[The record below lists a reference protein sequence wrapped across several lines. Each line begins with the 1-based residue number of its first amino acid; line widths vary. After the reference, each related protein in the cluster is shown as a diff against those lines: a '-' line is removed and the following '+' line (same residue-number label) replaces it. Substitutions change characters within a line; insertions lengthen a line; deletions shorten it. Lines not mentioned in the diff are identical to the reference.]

1 MPKQGKYMHKIIS
14 FFSPVKILA
23 LFILVVLSCIIINY
37 LSQNS
42 DLSVRYDYVKRA
54 KMFDLFCFIPSMAF
68 FLGVSTLN
76 FSISKSRGDKRNMKI
91 SLIPLYFMGLFGLCI
106 ILLLS
111 YIFIRDIIAPP
122 DNIPPY

>member
-1 MPKQGKYMHKIIS
+1 MPKHVKYMHKIIS

-23 LFILVVLSCIIINY
+23 LFILVVLSCIIIKY

-68 FLGVSTLN
+68 FLGISTLN

-91 SLIPLYFMGLFGLCI
+91 SLIPLYFIGLFGLFI